1 MVVRKLKSCCSFYHK
16 SSSSRVVVVVVAV
29 AINVILISLN
39 VFVSY
44 RQKKL

>member
-16 SSSSRVVVVVVAV
+16 SSSSRVVVVVAV